1 MVKERLKR
9 MIYYLLKVMNVLGL
23 SKFKLMLQR
32 MIKRKLELT
41 AYLSEI
47 AIQFFHFREYPK
59 LKFRTNI

>member
-1 MVKERLKR
+1 
-9 MIYYLLKVMNVLGL
+9 MNVLGL

-32 MIKRKLELT
+32 MVKRKLELT